1 MLRCIDC
8 KKYFVLVALEY
19 SIHVYRFEIM
29 TADSNY
35 FINIHLS
42 FLLVD
47 FHWIIRNTL
56 HENKCNIGNTATS
69 YYLANNISRYPK
81 RTNID
86 LVYIREEKSSIG
98 KKSSWT

>member
-1 MLRCIDC
+1 M
-8 KKYFVLVALEY
+8 ALEY
-19 SIHVYRFEIM
+19 SIHVNRFEIM
-29 TADSNY
+29 TVDSDY
-35 FINIHLS
+35 FINIHLP

-47 FHWIIRNTL
+47 FHRIIRNTL

-86 LVYIREEKSSIG
+86 LVYIREENSSIG